1 MLLKQYSETVTV
13 FVILKYKAILI
24 EHKTTNNKD
33 DK

>member
-1 MLLKQYSETVTV
+1 MLLEQHTETVTV

-24 EHKTTNNKD
+24 EYNNSNKAD